1 MQGNPERCYELEIPA
16 KAQYVSLARL
26 LASSIARSMLFPEE
40 DVDDLKVAVSEMCT
54 NAIVH
59 SGNGTADKPP
69 ILVRYFAGEDYL
81 RVEVSDRGPGFDIG
95 CVLSRERTDLLE
107 KGRGIPLIQC
117 LVDEFRC
124 DSQPGSGTVVT
135 VVKYLRP
142 RPAPE

>member
-1 MQGNPERCYELEIPA
+1 MPDSPERCYELEIPA

-26 LASSIARSMLFPEE
+26 LASSIARSMSFPEE

-59 SGNGTADKPP
+59 SGNGTAEKPP
-69 ILVRYFAGEDYL
+69 ILVRYCAGRDYL
-81 RVEVSDRGPGFDIG
+81 RVQVSDRGPGFDIG
-95 CVLSRERTDLLE
+95 CVLNRERTDLLE

-117 LVDEFRC
+117 LVDEFQC

-142 RPAPE
+142 RESQP